1 MDNKLLKTFGINVKI
16 ERIKKGCSQEQVAE
30 ALSISAVYLSNV
42 ESGKHN
48 LSLSNA
54 FKLAKY
60 YGKTIDYLITEKA

>member
-16 ERIKKGCSQEQVAE
+16 ERLKLGYSQEQVAE
-30 ALSISAVYLSNV
+30 NLEISSVYLSNV
-42 ESGKHN
+42 ELGKHN

-60 YGKTIDYLITEKA
+60 YGKTIDYLLTEKA